1 MPVPRKPDRDAALA
15 ADYRRGLKQSEL
27 RVKYG
32 LSAGRV
38 SQIIH
43 EYGQAL
49 DPIHRAYGE
58 RSVPRDAVCS
68 SDPISSKLAALL
80 SQTIDMERPDSD
92 GGPVTTLRE
101 ILAMDEK
108 VLRQCA
114 RTLAS
119 WVEFVDAYRAGEAP
133 KLRTVA

>member
-1 MPVPRKPDRDAALA
+1 MPVPRKPERDAALA

-49 DPIHRAYGE
+49 SPLGLACRA
-58 RSVPRDAVCS
+58 
-68 SDPISSKLAALL
+68 AAANRLK
-80 SQTIDMERPDSD
+80 TANP
-92 GGPVTTLRE
+92 
-101 ILAMDEK
+101 
-108 VLRQCA
+108 
-114 RTLAS
+114 
-119 WVEFVDAYRAGEAP
+119 AYRAKMADVTRRAWADGRMTGRRGKA
-133 KLRTVA
+133 